1 MEDVMEKVSWG
12 IEMEDSMRDIGNKT
26 WETEKVLK
34 GIPLTI
40 LTSDS
45 SNMEKL
51 MAKESTL
58 GKTEKSMMENGIKV

>member
-1 MEDVMEKVSWG
+1 
-12 IEMEDSMRDIGNKT
+12 
-26 WETEKVLK
+26 LK

-58 GKTEKSMMENGIKV
+58 GKMEKSMMENGIKV